1 MDANAIL
8 AGVVMGQSPVY
19 EPHQFRAIFHTVIA
33 CAWGIFLTLQA
44 RSISPKKAYV
54 N

>member
-8 AGVVMGQSPVY
+8 AGVVMGQSPAY

-33 CAWGIFLTLQA
+33 CAWYNPSFPLFPLPATHALTF
-44 RSISPKKAYV
+44 
-54 N
+54 